1 MDKKVWEGKKVLVV
15 EDDKPLQDAIVMK
28 LTKEGINTTTA
39 INFDQAIEALNK
51 EGVFDAIWLDH
62 YLLGDKDGYE
72 VVKET
77 QKEIRW
83 KNIPI
88 FLVSNTINPEKVQPY
103 FDAGIVRFY
112 VKSDYK
118 LEEILNDIKSIWE
131 EDLKKDTPS
140 MI

>member
-1 MDKKVWEGKKVLVV
+1 MDKKIWEGKKVLVV
-15 EDDKPLQDAIVMK
+15 EDDKPLQDAIVLK
-28 LTKEGINTTTA
+28 LTKDNIITSTAVNFNEAIDALEKEGI
-39 INFDQAIEALNK
+39 
-51 EGVFDAIWLDH
+51 FDAIWLDH

-72 VVKET
+72 VVKVM
-77 QKEIRW
+77 QSDDRW

-88 FLVSNTINPEKVQPY
+88 FLISNTINPEKVRPY

-131 EDLKKDTPS
+131 EDAKSGET

>member
-1 MDKKVWEGKKVLVV
+1 MDKKIWEGKKVLVV
-15 EDDKPLQDAIVMK
+15 EDDKPLQDAIVLK
-28 LTKEGINTTTA
+28 LTKEGIVTTTA
-39 INFDQAIEALNK
+39 VNFDEAIAALEK
-51 EGVFDAIWLDH
+51 EGLFDAIWLDH

-72 VVKET
+72 VVKVA
-77 QKEIRW
+77 QNDSRW

-88 FLVSNTINPEKVQPY
+88 FLISNTINPEKVRPY

-131 EDLKKDTPS
+131 EDAKGGET